1 MEEKHFFSLG
11 AVLPTTPYDLHKTR
25 IFSGD
30 KKDGENQ
37 SRQFY
42 FWASSITIRG
52 WKGTSAGW
60 EASGNR
66 NEFDENL
73 FLQTFLK
80 SSEGDF
86 Y

>member
-37 SRQFY
+37 TLGLVNYYQQGLKRYISGLV
-42 FWASSITIRG
+42 SI
-52 WKGTSAGW
+52 WQQK
-60 EASGNR
+60 
-66 NEFDENL
+66 
-73 FLQTFLK
+73 
-80 SSEGDF
+80 
-86 Y
+86 